1 MNLKEFLREV
11 RQTHDANI
19 ANTYVAKED
28 VDFTATDLADVFAN
42 AGASSATQPS
52 SNKLTP
58 TLTINEESFSHF
70 SDSYWHLYYHYNGDG
85 QVFAHCN
92 AAFTFVNSGE
102 LAGELV
108 LYFEPDPYFA
118 EEVSADNPV
127 VVTLHATEGD
137 NYAAATTTVTLGNYN
152 PE

>member
-11 RQTHDANI
+11 RQTHDENI

-28 VDFTATDLADVFAN
+28 VDFDASDLADVFAN

-58 TLTINEESFSHF
+58 TLTINEENFSHF
-70 SDSYWHLYYHYNGDG
+70 SDSYWHLHYDYNGDG

-92 AAFTFVNSGE
+92 AAFTCVNSGE
-102 LAGELV
+102 LGLH
-108 LYFEPDPYFA
+108 FEPDPYFA
-118 EEVSADNPV
+118 EESYADNPV

-152 PE
+152 PEG